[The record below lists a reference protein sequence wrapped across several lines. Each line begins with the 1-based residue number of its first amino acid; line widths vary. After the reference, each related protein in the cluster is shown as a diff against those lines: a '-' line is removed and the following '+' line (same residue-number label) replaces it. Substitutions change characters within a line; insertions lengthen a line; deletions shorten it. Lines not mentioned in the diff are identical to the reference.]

1 MQSEFSTTSSDNQLS
16 GWTEK
21 RFQGISQSQTCT
33 HARTHAHAHTH
44 THTPTSWPLFG
55 GLLLGLIW
63 FTTAFW
69 VLAKPLHPRSTL
81 SKLRDELK
89 TATPAIRIAQQT
101 GPNSFPQQRLTAC
114 HTTGASKVEWIRLQS
129 FAIII
134 GHNDLTSC
142 QLTTT
147 SSSISTT
154 FCRDNASTTSRM
166 EKMLSKSLLHPKAW
180 IFKLQE

>member
-44 THTPTSWPLFG
+44 THTHVMAIVWWSAA
-55 GLLLGLIW
+55 GLIW

-101 GPNSFPQQRLTAC
+101 GPNSFPQQCLTAC